1 MHTINLVSLLNAH
14 EALNTAIFERYLNT
28 FGINNMREHEI
39 DSLKLLV
46 QNIAKCN
53 IPQDEDHIAGIY
65 VLDEYYVGYSI
76 PQIGKEFDLLKFGI
90 NSIINIE
97 LKKESDEEKVLK
109 QLSRNR
115 YYLSFLDKNIFCFTY
130 LSDKNKLYQLVDEE
144 GSLNLR
150 EIGFSTLYGILNNV
164 EIEHL
169 ANIDTLFDPSNY
181 LVSPF
186 NSTQRFIDSEY
197 FLTKHQENIKNIITT
212 WIDPQGDN
220 FISLTGSAGTG
231 KTLLIYDIAKE
242 LLYRKYRVL
251 IIHCGNLNE
260 GQCFLNANYQWEIH
274 RVKNGYGKD
283 FREFDLIII
292 DEVQRIYPAQLDTI
306 INKVREA
313 DIKCIFSYDGNQCL
327 SPDEIKWNNVEKIEK
342 LSSHILKLTD
352 KIRTNKEIAFF
363 IRQLINKK
371 INLEKHDYPNVEVS
385 YFNNYNDAKAQLMYL
400 REKGWKVTNYTPGVR
415 RTYYYE
421 TLYNIPNEHDTP
433 HSIIGQEF
441 DSVVAVID
449 HLFYYDA
456 QGRLAEHYSG
466 ISKYYSQ
473 YGMLYQ
479 ILTRTRKKVH
489 LVIIKNEKI
498 LIRCLDILG
507 QKQKNKT

>member
-1 MHTINLVSLLNAH
+1 
-14 EALNTAIFERYLNT
+14 
-28 FGINNMREHEI
+28 MRKHEI
-39 DSLKLLV
+39 DSLRLFV
-46 QNIAKCN
+46 QNIVKCK
-53 IPQDEDHIAGIY
+53 ITPDENHIAGIY

-76 PQIGKEFDLLKFGI
+76 PQIGKEFDLLKFGTT
-90 NSIINIE
+90 SIINIE
-97 LKKESDEEKVLK
+97 LKKESNKEKVLK
-109 QLSRNR
+109 QLRRNR

-130 LSDKNKLYQLVDEE
+130 LSDQNKLYQLVEE
-144 GSLNLR
+144 EESRNLR
-150 EIGFSTLYGILNNV
+150 EISFSTLCNILNNI
-164 EIEHL
+164 EIEHV

-197 FLTKHQENIKNIITT
+197 FLTKHQEDIKNTITT
-212 WIDPQGDN
+212 WIDPPRDN
-220 FISLTGSAGTG
+220 FIALTGSAGTG

-242 LLYRKYRVL
+242 LLYRQYRVL

-260 GQCFLNANYQWEIH
+260 GQCFLKTNYQWEIH
-274 RVKNGYGKD
+274 CVKDGYQKD

-292 DEVQRIYPAQLDTI
+292 DEVQRIYPFQLEI
-306 INKVREA
+306 ITNKVREA
-313 DIKCIFSYDGNQCL
+313 NIKCIFSYDGNQCL
-327 SPDEIKWNNVEKIEK
+327 SSDEINRNNVKKIET
-342 LSSHILKLTD
+342 LSSRILRLTD

-371 INLEKHDYPNVEVS
+371 INLEKHNYSNVEVS
-385 YFNNYNDAKAQLMYL
+385 YFNNYNDAKTQLMHL
-400 REKGWKVTNYTPGVR
+400 RKKNWKVTNYTPGVR

-421 TLYNIPNEHDTP
+421 DLYNIPNECDTP

-441 DSVVAVID
+441 DNVVAVID
-449 HLFYYDA
+449 HLFYYDTE
-456 QGRLAEHYSG
+456 GKLTEPSSG

-479 ILTRTRKKVH
+479 ILTRTRKRIH
-489 LVIIKNEKI
+489 LIIVQNEEI

-507 QKQKNKT
+507 NNRD